1 MATPEPDKG
10 IQTLNV
16 QKGSLP
22 YLDSN
27 NQYLV
32 RYRVRTEDGRYF
44 TSWSNVFRVE
54 RPSMQT
60 LTYNTDERE
69 IKSHGKS
76 FDVSWKFSPSIP
88 TQIDGLP
95 LDVYVKW
102 DSEESWTFVST
113 ITANSFSV
121 PIPTQYQSSATE
133 SHTASFMVHLATFVK
148 DRLPTDTDT
157 LVLTA
162 NDISTRAKYDAGSI
176 V

>member
-1 MATPEPDKG
+1 MTTPDKG
-10 IQTLNV
+10 IQTLSV
-16 QKGSLP
+16 QKASLP

-32 RYRVRTEDGRYF
+32 RYRVRTEDGRYL
-44 TSWSNVFRVE
+44 TSWSNVFRVQK
-54 RPSMQT
+54 PSMQT

-102 DSEESWTFVST
+102 NNETSWNFLST
-113 ITANSFSV
+113 ITSNSFSV
-121 PIPTQYQSSATE
+121 PIPTEYQSSATQN
-133 SHTASFMVHLATFVK
+133 HTASFMVHLATFTK
-148 DRLPTDTDT
+148 DRLPTDLST

-162 NDISTRAKYDAGSI
+162 NNVSTRAKYDAGSI